1 MEKLAKPLA
10 IIALVLTIGPPAWV
24 FLQGISGG
32 PATAPS
38 DEPAASSAP
47 AADAAA
53 NRAVDAGPSLLT
65 DDRMKFLMAV
75 GAVLWFVAAP
85 YWLKEDK
92 PAEEIIEKPGLQAV
106 P

>member
-10 IIALVLTIGPPAWV
+10 IIALVLTIGPPTWM
-24 FLQGISGG
+24 FLQGISSG
-32 PATAPS
+32 PSAATSDETAPS
-38 DEPAASSAP
+38 SAPSAAAS
-47 AADAAA
+47 
-53 NRAVDAGPSLLT
+53 PSLMT

-75 GAVLWFVAAP
+75 GAILWFVAAP